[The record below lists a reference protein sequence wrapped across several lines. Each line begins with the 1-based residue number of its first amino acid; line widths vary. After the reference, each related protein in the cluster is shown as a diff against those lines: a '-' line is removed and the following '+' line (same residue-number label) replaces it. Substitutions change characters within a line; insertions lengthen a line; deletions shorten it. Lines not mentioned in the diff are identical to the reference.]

1 MIRYNELNNMKIKII
16 CSVLGT
22 RICEII
28 EYYKTITNSL
38 YNLVYKCMYIIYT
51 MEKQIRKKT
60 MVIITHI

>member
-51 MEKQIRKKT
+51 MEK
-60 MVIITHI
+60 